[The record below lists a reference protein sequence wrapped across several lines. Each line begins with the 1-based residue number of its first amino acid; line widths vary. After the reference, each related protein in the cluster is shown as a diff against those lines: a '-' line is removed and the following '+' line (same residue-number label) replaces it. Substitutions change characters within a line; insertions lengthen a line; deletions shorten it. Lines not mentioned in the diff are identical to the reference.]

1 MSNNAII
8 IHEQVSH
15 HFMGLM
21 MGNSKTYFQKLFFAT
36 RLFDGNAQKARLWL
50 DLPARSL
57 GNRRPADPDVTV
69 TEVEDLVGQIENGIV
84 I

>member
-1 MSNNAII
+1 
-8 IHEQVSH
+8 E
-15 HFMGLM
+15 LM
-21 MGNSKTYFQKLFFAT
+21 VGNSKTYFQKLFFAT